1 MKLNTTVSF
10 LALVAPVLA
19 ASIGSQ
25 EVLLTLTHVSGDT
38 TSALDSNC
46 FSAVDHAVKNAF
58 QTVHKNS
65 DFSIAGLEFTTE
77 VDAANYDDDD
87 AATNKATLR
96 KPVSATIRIGG
107 RIDFGCTLCDH
118 QDTNLIPG
126 IALREDSPVNIIF
139 LHRQFEIQTRK
150 ELKQSGC
157 AAFKSL
163 REVDIA
169 YVANTNV
176 SPNEHQEPTPTADTA
191 ILTDDTTATQT
202 MFFHIDNLDT
212 DKMTAAAMVFAN
224 DQVIISYNNV
234 LSGGE
239 YTAILLDS
247 TTLVAQFTPVPQ
259 NSVAVVG
266 IGYYSTAYARLAGKL
281 NSACNLCL
289 EPGVNWRAR
298 NPSRFTSTQSLAKS
312 NELQMTHREFE
323 LELAAALK
331 SSSFAAFA
339 HITDVKVRFDEDTN
353 ALAKKN
359 PKPKPKPTN
368 TLYSGPLSVEML
380 KVDFDRM
387 NGTCVDILSK
397 AIVDEYNKILSA
409 VSNFQL
415 VETSFNSEVFIRSDN
430 AISIDGSNM
439 VEDVDSHPPLGKS
452 RPDYPPPL
460 TPGWRKPN
468 LALSGWRSYKCLT
481 TKSDC
486 KFSDYEA
493 ALVSADLLNESLHE
507 TFEDNV
513 YLQLRSGNCAA
524 FSEVSGLNILFGKG
538 NPVAIEQ

>member
-1 MKLNTTVSF
+1 MKLNTIVSF

-176 SPNEHQEPTPTADTA
+176 TPNERHEPTPTAGTA

-202 MFFHIDNLDT
+202 MFFHIDNLDA

-224 DQVIISYNNV
+224 DQAVVSYNRV

-239 YTAILLDS
+239 YTAKLLS
-247 TTLVAQFTPVPQ
+247 SNSLTAQFTTPPVPKGT
-259 NSVAVVG
+259 VTDVG
-266 IGYYSTAYARLAGKL
+266 IGYYSSAYARLAGKL

-298 NPSRFTSTQSLAKS
+298 NPPRFTLTQSLAKS
-312 NELQMTHREFE
+312 NELLMTHREFE
-323 LELAAALK
+323 LDLAAALK

-359 PKPKPKPTN
+359 PKPKPAN

-380 KVDFDRM
+380 KVDFNRM

-397 AIVDEYNKILSA
+397 AIVDEYNKILTA

-415 VETSFNSEVFIRSDN
+415 VERSLDSQVFIASEVVS
-430 AISIDGSNM
+430 
-439 VEDVDSHPPLGKS
+439 PLINDLVGRKF
-452 RPDYPPPL
+452 P
-460 TPGWRKPN
+460 WRFPN
-468 LALSGWRSYKCLT
+468 LVLNGSRSYRCLQS
-481 TKSDC
+481 KNDC
-486 KFSDYEA
+486 QFSNYEA
-493 ALVSADLLNESLHE
+493 ALVSAGLLNESQHE

-513 YLQLRSGNCAA
+513 YMQLRSGNCAA

-538 NPVAIEQ
+538 NPVAIE

>member
-1 MKLNTTVSF
+1 MKLNTIVSF

-169 YVANTNV
+169 YVANTKV
-176 SPNEHQEPTPTADTA
+176 TPNERHEPTSTADTA

-202 MFFHIDNLDT
+202 MFFHIDNLDA

-298 NPSRFTSTQSLAKS
+298 NPPRFTSTQSLAKS
-312 NELQMTHREFE
+312 NELLMTHREFE
-323 LELAAALK
+323 LDLAAALK

-339 HITDVKVRFDEDTN
+339 T
-353 ALAKKN
+353 
-359 PKPKPKPTN
+359 
-368 TLYSGPLSVEML
+368 
-380 KVDFDRM
+380 
-387 NGTCVDILSK
+387 
-397 AIVDEYNKILSA
+397 
-409 VSNFQL
+409 
-415 VETSFNSEVFIRSDN
+415 
-430 AISIDGSNM
+430 
-439 VEDVDSHPPLGKS
+439 
-452 RPDYPPPL
+452 
-460 TPGWRKPN
+460 
-468 LALSGWRSYKCLT
+468 
-481 TKSDC
+481 
-486 KFSDYEA
+486 
-493 ALVSADLLNESLHE
+493 
-507 TFEDNV
+507 
-513 YLQLRSGNCAA
+513 
-524 FSEVSGLNILFGKG
+524 
-538 NPVAIEQ
+538 